1 MQQDRRT
8 RHGRY
13 FAFLF
18 GVLLVLPLLSIS
30 ALGSRAWAQD
40 AGLNCADF
48 PSQAAAQREYE
59 RDRSDPNNLD
69 ADNDGQACEDF
80 DYSSS
85 GTGGRGAADHQ
96 YRDSGAGSRGAGSRG
111 AGSRGAGS
119 RGAGSRGAADH
130 QYGNDDVIKGTVP
143 DRRLANTGGSPLI
156 LPAGALLLSAG
167 LLLGRSVIRRAL

>member
-1 MQQDRRT
+1 MQHDCGTRRGW
-8 RHGRY
+8 R
-13 FAFLF
+13 FASLF

-30 ALGSRAWAQD
+30 ALGSPAWAQD
-40 AGLNCADF
+40 DDLNCDDF
-48 PSQAAAQREYE
+48 SSQAAAQREYE
-59 RDRSDPNNLD
+59 KDRSDPNNLD

-111 AGSRGAGS
+111 AGSRGA
-119 RGAGSRGAADH
+119 ADH
-130 QYGNDDVIKGTVP
+130 QYGNDDVIKGTIP

>member
-85 GTGGRGAADHQ
+85 GTGGSGAADHQ
-96 YRDSGAGSRGAGSRG
+96 YRDSGAGT
-111 AGSRGAGS
+111 RGAGS

-130 QYGNDDVIKGTVP
+130 QYGNDDVIKGTIP
-143 DRRLANTGGSPLI
+143 DRRLANTGGSTLI

-167 LLLGRSVIRRAL
+167 VLLGRSVIRRIL

>member
-1 MQQDRRT
+1 MQQDHRT

-85 GTGGRGAADHQ
+85 GTGG
-96 YRDSGAGSRGAGSRG
+96 S
-111 AGSRGAGS
+111 
-119 RGAGSRGAADH
+119 GAADH
-130 QYGNDDVIKGTVP
+130 QYGNDDVIKGTIP

-167 LLLGRSVIRRAL
+167 LLLGRSVIRGAL

>member
-85 GTGGRGAADHQ
+85 GTGGSGAADHQ
-96 YRDSGAGSRGAGSRG
+96 YRDS
-111 AGSRGAGS
+111 GAGS

-130 QYGNDDVIKGTVP
+130 QYGNDDVIKGTIP

-167 LLLGRSVIRRAL
+167 LLLGRSVIRGAL

>member
-85 GTGGRGAADHQ
+85 GTGGSGAADHQ
-96 YRDSGAGSRGAGSRG
+96 YRDSG

-130 QYGNDDVIKGTVP
+130 QYGNDDVIKGTIP

-167 LLLGRSVIRRAL
+167 LLLGRSVIRGAL